1 MKTESCFSGLRRDT
15 DESERRPPARSHFA
29 TAVNEDYRRSASKKF
44 NFDFPIRKGQNRGFE
59 FYGDQPAEE
68 FARRIT
74 LDATGL
80 DRLRARIIKVAEWD
94 VPKQDQPTLVRR
106 ALIEP
111 ARRVHLQQAPLVL
124 DDEE

>member
-1 MKTESCFSGLRRDT
+1 MSVKNRR
-15 DESERRPPARSHFA
+15 A
-29 TAVNEDYRRSASKKF
+29 ASKKF
-44 NFDFPIRKGQNRGFE
+44 NFNFPIRKGQNRGFE
-59 FYGDQPAEE
+59 LYGDQPADE
-68 FARRIT
+68 FARRTT
-74 LDATGL
+74 LDAAGL

-111 ARRVHLQQAPLVL
+111 ARRVHLQQVSLVL